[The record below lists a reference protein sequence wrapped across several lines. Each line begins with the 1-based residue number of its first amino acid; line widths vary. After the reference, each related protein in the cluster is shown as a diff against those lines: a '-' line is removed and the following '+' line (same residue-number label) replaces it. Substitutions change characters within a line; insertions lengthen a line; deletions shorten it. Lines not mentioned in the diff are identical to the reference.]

1 MVYLELYS
9 RKQDHHRLLEDI
21 LRADGLDGEVESFD
35 LGDQVI
41 FQLPLPQEVSST
53 FEAKTMPGVT
63 ISPNPFKS
71 DKPFNPLVA
80 RIECQ
85 VIQRSHTI
93 VSDIGGQGAFGYCTL
108 GMTIAL
114 QAATDEGEEMILR
127 IKDEVMPD

>member
-9 RKQDHHRLLEDI
+9 RKQDHQRLLEDI

-41 FQLPLPQEVSST
+41 FQLPLTQELGST
-53 FEAKTMPGVT
+53 LEAKTIPGVT
-63 ISPNPFKS
+63 INPNPFKS
-71 DKPFNPLVA
+71 DTPYPLTA

-93 VSDIGGQGAFGYCTL
+93 VPDIGGQGAFGYCTL

-114 QAATDEGEEMILR
+114 QAVTDEGEEVILR
-127 IKDEVMPD
+127 IKDGMSPD